1 MTAIKNFPFYGRV
14 GFFGIGKSNLALLDS
29 LPLDGAEIVL
39 RSDKRIDKEKL
50 PKKLHTAKIF
60 DGARAFDEMCEDVL
74 FLSPSVRRDRR
85 ELLEAVARGIIL
97 SSDAELFFESI
108 EKPLFAVTGSDGKST
123 TATLVSLLLCKRHKT
138 ELVGNIGQPMLS
150 SLKSDAEYFVAEL
163 SSFMLTYSAPKSTR
177 GAVTNIT
184 PNHLDWHKSFE
195 EYKNVKLSLLRNA
208 EEAVISFDDDI
219 LREYAASTEVFGVC
233 AMNTPYS
240 ELKGLVGAKVYVTFE
255 KNCVFINGE
264 PIINRDEICRR
275 EAHNVKNLLT
285 AIAMTYGMVSISDI
299 RSVAENFRGLHH
311 RCELIKSSLGVD
323 FYNSSIDST
332 PSRSVQTLR
341 SLGRRCVVILG
352 GRGKGTSY
360 KELCPAL
367 REYAECAV
375 ITGEN
380 ADDIYTDIKGVCR
393 TVMVDNFDDAVEF
406 AAELGRSVGCV
417 LLSPASTSYDA
428 FENFEARGER
438 FNFLIKNR

>member
-1 MTAIKNFPFYGRV
+1 
-14 GFFGIGKSNLALLDS
+14 
-29 LPLDGAEIVL
+29 
-39 RSDKRIDKEKL
+39 
-50 PKKLHTAKIF
+50 
-60 DGARAFDEMCEDVL
+60 
-74 FLSPSVRRDRR
+74 
-85 ELLEAVARGIIL
+85 
-97 SSDAELFFESI
+97 
-108 EKPLFAVTGSDGKST
+108 VTGSDGKST
-123 TATLVSLLLCKRHKT
+123 TATLASMLLGQKYKT

-150 SLKSDAEYFVAEL
+150 SLNSEAEYFVCEL
-163 SSFMLTYSAPKSTR
+163 SSFMLTYSAPKSMR

-240 ELKGLVGAKVYVTFE
+240 DLKRLVGAKVYVTFE

-275 EAHNVKNLLT
+275 EAHDVKNLMT
-285 AIAMTYGMVSISDI
+285 AIAMTYGVVSALDI
-299 RSVAENFRGLHH
+299 RSVTKNFKGLPH
-311 RCELIKSSLGVD
+311 RCELIASICGVD
-323 FYNSSIDST
+323 YYNSSIDST
-332 PSRSVQTLR
+332 PSRSVQTLI
-341 SLGRRCVVILG
+341 SLDRKCVIILG
-352 GRGKGTSY
+352 GRGKVTSY
-360 KELCPAL
+360 KELYPAL
-367 REYAECAV
+367 CKYAACAV

-380 ADDIYTDIKGVCR
+380 ADDIYGDIKGACR

-406 AAELGRSVGCV
+406 AMELGRSVGCV